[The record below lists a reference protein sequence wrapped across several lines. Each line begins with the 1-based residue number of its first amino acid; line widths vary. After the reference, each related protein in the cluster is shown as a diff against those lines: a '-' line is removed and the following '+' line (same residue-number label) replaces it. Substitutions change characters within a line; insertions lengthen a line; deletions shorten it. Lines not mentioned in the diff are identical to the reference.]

1 MIIIEVLQ
9 VLSIIFLGL
18 FAGLMLS
25 LITIVEKHW
34 RDMDQATYSVEFKR
48 FLTLAKGDPLITLL
62 TLGSFIAPIALGI
75 IELFS
80 DNLINATMY
89 LLGGIIF
96 FCGSFLVTIFLNLPL
111 YKKVSL
117 WNSEITSNEMK
128 SVKQRFFRLNLMRF
142 SSALIALIIILIQ
155 TTV

>member
-48 FLTLAKGDPLITLL
+48 FLKLAKGDPLITLL
-62 TLGSFIAPIALGI
+62 TLGSFILPICLGI

-80 DNLINATMY
+80 NNLVNATIF
-89 LLGGIIF
+89 LLGGIVF
-96 FCGSFLVTIFLNLPL
+96 FCGAFLVTIFLNLPL

-117 WNSEITSNEMK
+117 WNSEIARNELA
-128 SVKQRFFRLNLMRF
+128 SVKLRFFRLNLIRF
-142 SSALIALIIILIQ
+142 FTTLIALIIILIGS
-155 TTV
+155 TI